1 MRRRDFVGGLIGA
14 ATGWPVVARAQQK
27 SVPVIGFLHSATAE
41 PNAERVAGFLK
52 GLRDAGLNDGDNVR
66 IEYRWANGQFSRL
79 PELAADLIQSKVSV
93 IVTLA
98 DTNAALTAKAA
109 TGTVPIVFAT
119 GGDPVKMGIVSSLSR
134 PGANVTGV
142 SILQVELTRK

>member
-52 GLRDAGLNDGDNVR
+52 GLRDAGLNEGDNVR

-79 PELAADLIQSKVSV
+79 PELAADLVH
-93 IVTLA
+93 
-98 DTNAALTAKAA
+98 
-109 TGTVPIVFAT
+109 PRR
-119 GGDPVKMGIVSSLSR
+119 PVR
-134 PGANVTGV
+134 
-142 SILQVELTRK
+142 